1 MVLLRAVLI
10 CIDGYSTTA
19 EMGVAREKLV
29 LFQLLRAADSTMIAR
44 FYRVEKYAGS
54 NVNSDGQFDVDVD
67 VGAGLS
73 RDFLA
78 EPA

>member
-10 CIDGYSTTA
+10 LVDGYSTTMKIRIA
-19 EMGVAREKLV
+19 SEKLV
-29 LFQLLRAADSTMIAR
+29 LFQLLRGADSTKTAR
-44 FYRVEKYAGS
+44 FYRVEKHAGLD
-54 NVNSDGQFDVDVD
+54 VNSDDQFDVDV
-67 VGAGLS
+67 GAVLS